1 MMNNVEH
8 ISASAAL
15 RARRCLTALLILLL
29 SACHSATELP
39 PAGPQYDGQSPFPLR
54 QAQAPTGSHFLLRTR
69 ALDPDARE
77 RAIAAQILNGNVP
90 RQIRQLVPL
99 PLTFGEHSAIIYVVP
114 DYLAI
119 GADDDYVV
127 MPMRPQTAMHIARH
141 FGYLLPTR
149 KLVDDIYRHAAV
161 RLPPAPIRAGPQ
173 MRSND
178 YYRRHNRLI
187 NKQLAG
193 QAPFSTLIAGHK
205 KDVVLTPQLADQ
217 PDRVAIYG
225 WHRGEDDPIQPLSL
239 YHGADYVDYSHGVR
253 LISRRATLNGRQ
265 VDLATVFTDPELNPL
280 VSDEG
285 KLPASSYL

>member
-1 MMNNVEH
+1 MNNDEH
-8 ISASAAL
+8 LNISAAQ
-15 RARRCLTALLILLL
+15 RARRCLMALLMALLG
-29 SACHSATELP
+29 ACHSVKELP
-39 PAGPQYDGQSPFPLR
+39 LATPQYDGQSPFPLR
-54 QAQAPTGSHFLLRTR
+54 QAQALTGSGFLLRTGD
-69 ALDPDARE
+69 LNPDARE
-77 RAIAAQILNGNVP
+77 RAIATEILNGNVP
-90 RQIRQLVPL
+90 RQMRQLVPL
-99 PLTFGEHSAIIYVVP
+99 TLTFGEHSAIIFVVP

-161 RLPPAPIRAGPQ
+161 RLQPAPMRAGPH

-187 NKQLAG
+187 KKQLVG
-193 QAPFSTLIAGHK
+193 QAPSTTLIAGHK
-205 KDVVLTPQLADQ
+205 KDVVLTPQLADR

-225 WHRGEDDPIQPLSL
+225 WHRGEEDPIQPLSL
-239 YHGADYVDYSHGVR
+239 YHGANYVDYSHGVR
-253 LISRRATLNGRQ
+253 LISRRATVDGRQ